1 MAAPPDSE
9 TADGEAARLAALPSL
24 TELLHYRAAEQPD
37 DPGYIL
43 LSDRG
48 REDSRITFGELERRA
63 RAVAASLAERAAPG
77 ERALL
82 LFPNGIDFMAAF
94 FGCLV
99 AGIIAVPMM
108 LPRRQSAR
116 DSSDSIVADCA
127 PRLGLA
133 TASLLAGG
141 RGDIAGRFGAL
152 DWLAVDQIAADADM
166 PKPAFPA
173 VAPDDIAFLQYT
185 SGSTSDP
192 KGVMVSHANLVAN
205 LAMMRQA
212 FGNSRASTYV
222 SWTPLYHDMGLIIN
236 VLESLYSGASC
247 VLLSPVAFVQR
258 PILWLRAISDYRA
271 EVAVGP
277 NFAFDLC
284 VDRYRAE
291 DMADLDLSCWR
302 LALNASEAVRADT
315 IRRFATAFAPHGFAA
330 SAMYPAYGMAEA
342 TVLISAGE
350 RGAGPVIRPASRD
363 GLQRNTI
370 MPPAGEADLHE
381 VVGCGRAFPGE
392 RVVIADP
399 IGLRRLDPGRI
410 GEIWAAGPN
419 IAPGYWRNPEATA
432 EAFTA
437 RLAGESDETR
447 WLRTGD
453 LGFLDA
459 AGELFITGRIK
470 EIVIIR
476 GVNHYPQDIEY
487 TVQRSHPA
495 LRRHGG
501 AAFAAA
507 DPDGAERLVI
517 VQEVER
523 TYRNRID
530 PAEIVARVRE
540 AVINQHEVAPHEIA
554 LLRPGALPKTTS
566 GKIQRS
572 VSRQL
577 WQQGA
582 LDFL

>member
-1 MAAPPDSE
+1 MMAKP
-9 TADGEAARLAALPSL
+9 ADGEAAVLAALPSL
-24 TELLHYRAAEQPD
+24 VDLLRYRAAEQRD
-37 DPGYIL
+37 DPAYIL

-48 REDSRITFGELERRA
+48 SEDARISFGELERRA
-63 RAVAASLAERAAPG
+63 RSLAAQLAERAAPG

-133 TASLLAGG
+133 TTTLLAGG
-141 RGDIAGRFGAL
+141 RGDIAGRFGGL
-152 DWLAVDQIAADADM
+152 DWLAVDQIAADGDM
-166 PKPAFPA
+166 PEESFPA
-173 VAPDDIAFLQYT
+173 VTCEDIAFLQYT

-192 KGVMVSHANLVAN
+192 KGVMVSHANLIAN
-205 LAMMRQA
+205 LAMMRAA
-212 FGNSRASTYV
+212 FGNSRTSTYV

-236 VLESLYSGASC
+236 VLESLYSGALC

-258 PILWLRAISDYRA
+258 PLLWLRAISDFRA

-291 DMADLDLSCWR
+291 DMADIDLSCWK
-302 LALNASEAVRADT
+302 LALNASEPVRADT
-315 IRRFATAFAPHGFAA
+315 IGRFATTFATHGFAA

-342 TVLISAGE
+342 TVLISAGR
-350 RGAGPVIRPASRD
+350 RGAGPVIRRVSRD
-363 GLQRNTI
+363 GLQRNAVI
-370 MPPAGEADLHE
+370 PPKGETDAQE

-392 RVVIADP
+392 RVVVADP
-399 IGLRRLDPGRI
+399 VSLRPLGPAQI

-419 IAPGYWRNPEATA
+419 IAPGYWRNPGATA
-432 EAFTA
+432 EAFAA
-437 RLAGESDETR
+437 RLAGAADQTQ

-453 LGFLDA
+453 LGFIDEA
-459 AGELFITGRIK
+459 SELFITGRIK

-476 GVNHYPQDIEY
+476 GVNHYPQDIEH

-501 AAFAAA
+501 AAFAVA
-507 DPDGAERLVI
+507 DPTGAERLVI

-540 AVINQHEVAPHEIA
+540 AVVIEHEIAPHEIA

-566 GKIQRS
+566 GKIQRA

-577 WQQGA
+577 WQQGS

>member
-1 MAAPPDSE
+1 MAAPV
-9 TADGEAARLAALPSL
+9 DGEAAVLAALPSL
-24 TELLHYRAAEQPD
+24 VDLLRYRAAEQAG
-37 DPGYIL
+37 DPAYIL

-48 REDSRITFGELERRA
+48 REETRITFGELERRS
-63 RAVAASLAERAAPG
+63 RSVAAQLAERAAPG

-82 LFPNGIDFMAAF
+82 LFPNGIDFMVAF

-133 TASLLAGG
+133 TTALLAGG
-141 RGDIAGRFGAL
+141 RGDIAGRFGDL
-152 DWLAVDQIAADADM
+152 DWLAVDQIAADSEVPDT
-166 PKPAFPA
+166 AFPP
-173 VAPDDIAFLQYT
+173 VAAADIAFLQYT

-192 KGVMVSHANLVAN
+192 KGVMVSHANLIAN
-205 LAMMRQA
+205 LAMMREA

-236 VLESLYSGASC
+236 ALESLYSGALC
-247 VLLSPVAFVQR
+247 VLQSPVAFVQR
-258 PILWLRAISDYRA
+258 PLLWLRAISDYRA

-284 VDRYRAE
+284 VDRYRPE
-291 DMADLDLSCWR
+291 DMADLDLSCWK
-302 LALNASEAVRADT
+302 LALNASEPVRADT
-315 IRRFATAFAPHGFAA
+315 IGRFATTFAPHGFDA

-342 TVLISAGE
+342 TVLISAGK
-350 RGAGPVIRPASRD
+350 RSAGPVIGPVSRD
-363 GLQRNTI
+363 GLQQNAV
-370 MPPAGEADLHE
+370 MPPSGEADRQE

-392 RVVIADP
+392 RVVIANP
-399 IGLRRLDPGRI
+399 VSLRRLDAGRI

-432 EAFTA
+432 EAFMA
-437 RLAGESDETR
+437 RLAGEADETQ

-476 GVNHYPQDIEY
+476 GVNHYPQDIEH

-501 AAFAAA
+501 AAFAVV
-507 DPDGAERLVI
+507 DPAGAERLVI

-540 AVINQHEVAPHEIA
+540 AVVTEHEVAPHEIA

-566 GKIQRS
+566 GKIQRA